1 MRTCYPVIV
10 ISKRIVVTR
19 TNRGLLVRNGD
30 HYYLGDQWI
39 RNILNKIET
48 RYKKIKL
55 YLHTFSTKIQHVK

>member
-10 ISKRIVVTR
+10 ISKRIVVTH

-48 RYKKIKL
+48 KYKKIKL